1 MKKHYYFFKK
11 ILEIVSI
18 LKLSKS
24 LKKLVIVVIVGVV
37 EAKPKNL
44 LKRILSRYE
53 NMKNEKVQEI
63 SHI

>member
-24 LKKLVIVVIVGVV
+24 LKKLFIVVIVGVV

-44 LKRILSRYE
+44 LKRILLRYE